1 MSVQVSFKQDFNIG
15 RISDKNIRQRVPGYT
30 DVQCFPIYSYLL
42 ALNITHVDYFSLD
55 VEGDELDVLMTLPFD
70 KVNIEVREFLG
81 PICSTI
87 DPYINMLVFICPP
100 VHPFYPFPWSSAFNT
115 FFDYSI
121 SLTNNTIYKFKKLVV
136 GSKFYL

>member
-15 RISDKNIRQRVPGYT
+15 RISDKNTRQRIPGYT

-70 KVNIEVREFLG
+70 KVNIEVRDFVG
-81 PICSTI
+81 PVCKTT
-87 DPYINMLVFICPP
+87 DPYINLLVFICMFTRFIPS
-100 VHPFYPFPWSSAFNT
+100 HGLLHFTQSLIT
-115 FFDYSI
+115 LSI
-121 SLTNNTIYKFKKLVV
+121 
-136 GSKFYL
+136 YLRL

>member
-15 RISDKNIRQRVPGYT
+15 RISDKNTRQRIPGYT

-70 KVNIEVREFLG
+70 KVNIEVRDFVG
-81 PICSTI
+81 PVCKTI
-87 DPYINMLVFICPP
+87 DPYINCLCLSVCLFTRFIPS
-100 VHPFYPFPWSSAFNT
+100 HGLLHLTQSLIT
-115 FFDYSI
+115 LSI
-121 SLTNNTIYKFKKLVV
+121 
-136 GSKFYL
+136 YL

>member
-15 RISDKNIRQRVPGYT
+15 RISDKNTRQRIPGYT

-70 KVNIEVREFLG
+70 KVNIEVRDFVG
-81 PICSTI
+81 PVCKTI
-87 DPYINMLVFICPP
+87 DPYINLLVFIYLS
-100 VHPFYPFPWSSAFNT
+100 VHPFYPFPSSSAFNT
-115 FFDYSI
+115 IFDYSI
-121 SLTNNTIYKFKKLVV
+121 
-136 GSKFYL
+136 YL